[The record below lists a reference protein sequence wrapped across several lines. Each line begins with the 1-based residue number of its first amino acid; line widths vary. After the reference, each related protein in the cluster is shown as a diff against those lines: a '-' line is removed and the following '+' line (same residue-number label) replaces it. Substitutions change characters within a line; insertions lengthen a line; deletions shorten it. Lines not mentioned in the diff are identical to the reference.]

1 MPSLELGLT
10 PGPPLE
16 RLTLVIR
23 DGGQKQ
29 LGVGV
34 HSRDNLLN
42 LVSGLILGPAVD
54 GADGFSWVAVPHIW
68 NISPKLC
75 LNQFTEGCRHLKG
88 VGWEDSRGLLQTGDR
103 VALLDGAPQILEQ
116 I

>member
-1 MPSLELGLT
+1 M
-10 PGPPLE
+10 

-29 LGVGV
+29 LGLGV
-34 HSRDNLLN
+34 QSSDNLLN

-54 GADGFSWVAVPHIW
+54 GTDGFSLVAVPQIW
-68 NISPKLC
+68 NIALKLC
-75 LNQFTEGCRHLKG
+75 LNQFAEGCRHLKV
-88 VGWEDSRGLLQTGDR
+88 VGRQDSHSLLQTGDR
-103 VALLDGAPQILEQ
+103 AALLDGAPQILEQ